1 MKNSQLVIA
10 ITMWE
15 FFSYCWPIRED
26 KMMVELHDTDV
37 TIIGAGPVGMF
48 AAFYAGL
55 RELDVTIIES
65 LASVGGQIANL
76 YPQKHI
82 LDIAGYLNATGTQVV
97 ADLER
102 QMNQFTQNLQ
112 LDTTVTDV
120 VPIESGFRIVTT
132 KGNFKTKALLVAT
145 GKGAFEPR
153 RLDSSLIG
161 DLEGHGVYYFMN
173 NPADFTNK
181 RVMVL
186 GGGDSA
192 VDTATMLSEVAAEV
206 HLTHRREN
214 FRAMEHAVTKLMA
227 AEVQLQTPYN
237 VTAIA
242 RQIDGALA
250 VTLQKARSTEQKVVV
265 VDDILVSYGFTSE
278 NKIVANWQ
286 IQPTVLRQ
294 KLLVNQTQ
302 ETSVAG
308 VFAVGDAA
316 EYVGKAELI
325 ATGFGEVP
333 TAINQIIRQVY
344 PERQGPVHSSGII
357 IADGQVKH
365 DLN

>member
-1 MKNSQLVIA
+1 
-10 ITMWE
+10 
-15 FFSYCWPIRED
+15 
-26 KMMVELHDTDV
+26 MMTELHDTDV

-55 RELDVTIIES
+55 RELDVAIIES

-82 LDIAGYLNATGTQVV
+82 LDIAGYLNATGREVV
-97 ADLER
+97 HDLEQ
-102 QMNQFTQNLQ
+102 QMQQFTQNLQ

-120 VPIESGFRIVTT
+120 IPLTEGFTIVTT
-132 KGNFKTKALLVAT
+132 KGRFQTKAVVVAT

-153 RLDSSLIG
+153 RLDPALVG
-161 DLEGHGVYYFMN
+161 DLEGHGVHYFMN
-173 NPADFTNK
+173 NLADFANK

-192 VDTATMLSEVAAEV
+192 VDMATMLADVAAEV
-206 HLTHRREN
+206 HLTHRRDK
-214 FRAMEHAVTKLMA
+214 FRALEHAVTTLKA
-227 AEVQLQTPYN
+227 TDVQLQTPYN
-237 VTAIA
+237 VLAIE
-242 RQIDGALA
+242 QQSDGTLA
-250 VTLQKARSTEQKVVV
+250 VTLQKARSDEQKVVL
-265 VDDILVSYGFTSE
+265 VDDILVSYGFASE

-286 IQPTVLRQ
+286 IKPTIMRQ
-294 KLLVNQTQ
+294 KFLVNQTQ
-302 ETSVAG
+302 ETSVPG

-316 EYVGKAELI
+316 EYPGKAELI

-344 PERQGPVHSSGII
+344 PDRQGPVHSSGIV

-365 DLN
+365 EVI